1 MKNKKTF
8 IYGGTVGVVLFS
20 VAVSFWLTH
29 YWPGMKTKN
38 LLVSNANQLPLYEL
52 GDKAMKVNLKTLD
65 SQTGKWSDLPVTI
78 YQSKSRLNQVKQA
91 VLLFIDYSQELGV
104 PPGLSVNEIYLTPEG
119 NAIVDISTTGLTPSS
134 MGFYDELLFVRGL
147 IETLSKN
154 FPAVRQVKL
163 LVDGQDAPTIA
174 GQYALGTS
182 ESAVAVKTPTN

>member
-1 MKNKKTF
+1 VT
-8 IYGGTVGVVLFS
+8 
-20 VAVSFWLTH
+20 
-29 YWPGMKTKN
+29 KTKN
-38 LLVSNANQLPLYEL
+38 ILASNSNQLPLYTS
-52 GDKAMKVNLKTLD
+52 GDKPIKINLKTLD
-65 SQTGKWSDLPVTI
+65 SETGKWSDLPVTI